1 MAARIWIYCFRIFLQ
16 VNSGGSEAV
25 FAANLV
31 RCVRYSLIRIFAE
44 TIGAEARD
52 E

>member
-1 MAARIWIYCFRIFLQ
+1 MDLPFYDFFLQ
-16 VNSGGSEAV
+16 VNSGSLAAV
-25 FAANLV
+25 FAPDLG

-44 TIGAEARD
+44 NVGTDARD